1 MLPLGHVA
9 YTWAAI
15 SFLQSRHKGLDID
28 YRAAAFA
35 ALLPDIVDKPL
46 SLTLLSESGTSQ
58 GLSHTLLGHGLVTLA
73 TMRFRPRWLPYALL
87 FNSHLI
93 ADQMWKYS
101 DTLFFPFSR
110 RLASW
115 KYMGSPAA
123 MLSAYAEIAT
133 RPGIV
138 AVEALGV
145 VLLGWVVRKH
155 QLHRRRPFVRLLSAG
170 QVNPKS
176 VETAS

>member
-9 YTWAAI
+9 YTWAAV
-15 SFLQSRHKGLDID
+15 SFLQSHHEGLDFD
-28 YRAAAFA
+28 YRAAAVA
-35 ALLPDIVDKPL
+35 ALLPDIIDKPL

-58 GLSHTLLGHGLVTLA
+58 GLSHTLLGHALVTLA
-73 TMRFRPRWLPYALL
+73 TARFRPRWLPYALV
-87 FNSHLI
+87 FNSHLV
-93 ADQMWKYS
+93 ADQMWKYT

-133 RPGIV
+133 RPGII
-138 AVEALGV
+138 AVEAVGV
-145 VLLGWVVRKH
+145 ALMGWVVKKH
-155 QLHRRRPFVRLLSAG
+155 QLHRRRPFIQLLLTG
-170 QVNPKS
+170 QVN
-176 VETAS
+176 VESGEATS